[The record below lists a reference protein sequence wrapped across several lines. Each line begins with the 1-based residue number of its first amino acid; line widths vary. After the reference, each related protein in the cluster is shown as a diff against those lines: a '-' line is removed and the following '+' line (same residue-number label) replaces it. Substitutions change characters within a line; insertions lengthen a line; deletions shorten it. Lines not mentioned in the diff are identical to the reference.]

1 MLTGMP
7 VDDMYK
13 NKSKNREIVL
23 ISMFLLNNIDLFI
36 DMFYNYTIN

>member
-1 MLTGMP
+1 MP